1 MLLHHLVAELKNSID
16 EARSINEE
24 LQKQYTSLQETLE
37 KVKAEKLVGD
47 LSLWLN
53 VFLLLLWHSVL
64 KSFIK
69 MQDALHALDEEKDAR
84 ISAESMQN
92 KLLED
97 LKRIKLEET
106 RLNDQV

>member
-1 MLLHHLVAELKNSID
+1 VAELKNSID

-53 VFLLLLWHSVL
+53 VFLLLL
-64 KSFIK
+64 
-69 MQDALHALDEEKDAR
+69 
-84 ISAESMQN
+84 
-92 KLLED
+92 
-97 LKRIKLEET
+97 
-106 RLNDQV
+106 